1 MNLQCQF
8 IDSIN
13 AVKASEWNALF
24 HHSDNETQPY
34 PFICHEFLAALE
46 NAGCTTETT
55 GWKPQHL
62 LVFHNSELIAA
73 MPLYLKYHSYGE
85 YVFDW
90 SWADAYA
97 RYGLEYYPKLL
108 NAIPFTPSVGP
119 RFGLAPFVSGDEK
132 ENIYSFAIGKIQE
145 HAENIHASGF
155 HCLFPSNFPS
165 KTKNGFSTR
174 IGCQFRWQNN
184 NYRTFDEFLT
194 TFNSRKR
201 KSVKKE
207 RKDILSQN
215 IIFKRRKAS
224 ELSSEDW
231 QRFYFLYRDTY
242 LKRSGHD
249 GYLNLEFFLQA
260 ASALPKQTLL
270 VTAHKQMKTDFFA
283 AALYFMDSHTLYGR
297 YWGTIEDI
305 NGLHFETCY
314 YQGIEYCI
322 ENNLHSFDSGAQGEH
337 KIQRGFTPIETCS
350 YHWIRHAEFS
360 HAIHQFVN
368 EEAKEIKRYITDCSN
383 YLPFKTIP

>member
-1 MNLQCQF
+1 MNLQYQF

-13 AVKASEWNALF
+13 LVNASEWNALF
-24 HHSDNETQPY
+24 HQNENAPLPY

-46 NAGCTTETT
+46 NAGCTTEAT

-62 LVFHNSELIAA
+62 LVFLNSELIAA

-97 RYGLEYYPKLL
+97 RYGLDYYPKLL
-108 NAIPFTPSVGP
+108 NAIPFTPTNGP
-119 RFGLAPFVSGDEK
+119 RCGFANTLSSDGK
-132 ENIYSFAIGKIQE
+132 KNIYSFAIEKIQE
-145 HAENIHASGF
+145 HAEKNHASGF
-155 HCLFPSNFPS
+155 HCLFPDNFLS
-165 KTKNGFSTR
+165 KNKNGFSKR
-174 IGCQFRWQNN
+174 IGCQFRWKNQHYQN
-184 NYRTFDEFLT
+184 FDDFLS

-207 RKDILSQN
+207 RKEILSQN

-224 ELSSEDW
+224 ELTTEDW

-242 LKRSGHD
+242 LKRSGHF
-249 GYLNLEFFLQA
+249 GYLNLDFFLQV
-260 ASALPKQTLL
+260 ASAFTEQTLL
-270 VTAHKQMKTDFFA
+270 VTAHKETKTDFFA

-297 YWGTIEDI
+297 YWGTVEDI

-322 ENNLHSFDSGAQGEH
+322 ENSLRSFDSGAQGEH
-337 KIQRGFTPIETCS
+337 KIQRGFMPIKTCS
-350 YHWIRHAEFS
+350 YHWIRHPDFS
-360 HAIHQFVN
+360 HAIHHFVA
-368 EEAKEIKRYITDCSN
+368 EEAKEIERYINDCRN
-383 YLPFKTIP
+383 YLPFKLNP